1 MSVVQVLLAA
11 LFFGA
16 TAISTVLT
24 ALVWRRRE
32 NAANRWLLL
41 LLGTAAVWSF
51 GALLTYLSDAH
62 VVKFVAVNIQLSAGG
77 FVPTGWV
84 MFALAYTGSGLG
96 ADRRLVAALLAE
108 PILVAA
114 LGWTSPIHGA
124 LYSDIFL
131 AADLNGVGVAWTPLT
146 LWHLAYTYLA
156 LLVGALLLLR
166 FVLTAQQLYQW
177 QAAGLLIVLVSPVA
191 VNAAAVFTSLPT
203 DITPI
208 GFVFSGSV
216 LYLTTT
222 RAGATDVVPVARDA
236 VVDIMRDGVFV
247 ADTDDRFLDCN
258 QRAAEMLGVRP
269 DAVLGETVYD
279 HLPNDEWHDAYERA
293 KADETVELTVS
304 TDGGD
309 TVLAVRVSP
318 LYGDAGDLLGRVFVV
333 TDITD
338 RKCRERELERQNEQ
352 LDAFASLVSHDLR
365 NPLNVAQMRLE
376 LLEADDEHVPEIE
389 TALSRM
395 DALIDDVLTV
405 AREGQTVEET
415 DPVSL
420 RECAVSAWGTVATEH
435 ATLDLA
441 DDVTVEADRARL
453 ARVFENLFRNAVEHG
468 STSPDSQARRNA
480 VEHGSTGNRTESDD
494 ADGAGSVEPSV
505 ADAPEDAVGH
515 GSTGSQPEADDAV
528 EHTETGVTVRVG
540 TLEDGFYVEDDGP
553 GIPEDDREQV
563 FERSFSTAADG
574 TGLGL
579 SIVTSVVEAHGW
591 SITAT
596 DGQDG
601 GARFE
606 ISGVDTATPVRTDDT
621 S

>member
-1 MSVVQVLLAA
+1 MGVVQLLLAT
-11 LFFGA
+11 LFFVA
-16 TAISTVLT
+16 TALSTVLT

-41 LLGTAAVWSF
+41 LVGVSTVWSF
-51 GALLTYLSDAH
+51 GALLAYLSGAYP
-62 VVKFVAVNIQLSAGG
+62 VKFVAVNLQLSAAG
-77 FVPTGWV
+77 FVSTGWV

-96 ADRRLVAALLAE
+96 TDRRLVAALLAE
-108 PILVAA
+108 PILVAV
-114 LGWTSPIHGA
+114 LGWTSPVHGA
-124 LYSDIFL
+124 LYTEVVL
-131 AADLNGVGVAWTPLT
+131 AADLNGVAVAWTPLA

-191 VNAAAVFTSLPT
+191 ANVAAVFTSLPT

-208 GFVFSGSV
+208 GFVFSGTV

-258 QRAAEMLGVRP
+258 QRAAEMLDVRP
-269 DAVLGETVYD
+269 DAVVGESVYD

-293 KADETVELTVS
+293 ETDEAGELTVS
-304 TDGGD
+304 ADGGD

-338 RKCRERELERQNEQ
+338 RKHRERELERQNEQ

-376 LLEADDEHVPEIE
+376 LLDADAAHVAEID

-395 DALIDDVLTV
+395 DSLIDDVLTV

-415 DPVSL
+415 EPVSL
-420 RECAVSAWGTVATEH
+420 RECAVGAWGTVATEH
-435 ATLDLA
+435 ATLDVV
-441 DDVTVEADRARL
+441 DDATVEADRARL
-453 ARVFENLFRNAVEHG
+453 TRAFENLFRNAVDH
-468 STSPDSQARRNA
+468 
-480 VEHGSTGNRTESDD
+480 
-494 ADGAGSVEPSV
+494 AGP
-505 ADAPEDAVGH
+505 A
-515 GSTGSQPEADDAV
+515 
-528 EHTETGVTVRVG
+528 VTVRVG
-540 TLEDGFYVEDDGP
+540 TTGDGFYVADDGP
-553 GIPEDDREQV
+553 GISESEREQV
-563 FERSFSTAADG
+563 FERNYSTAADG
-574 TGLGL
+574 TGFGL
-579 SIVTSVVEAHGW
+579 SIVSSVVEAHGW
-591 SITAT
+591 SIAIT
-596 DGQDG
+596 DGWDN

-606 ISGVDTATPVRTDDT
+606 ITGVDTERTTAPDDAT
-621 S
+621 